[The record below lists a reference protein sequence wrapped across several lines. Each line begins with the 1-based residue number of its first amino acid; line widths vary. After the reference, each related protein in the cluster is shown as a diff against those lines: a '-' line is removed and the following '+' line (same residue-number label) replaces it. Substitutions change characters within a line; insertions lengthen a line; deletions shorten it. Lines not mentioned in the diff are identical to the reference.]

1 MIIVRKI
8 GVVNVIVNI
17 VLMIDRKVWRNEV
30 RDLGIMLLILLM
42 FLEKWFMIFFWG
54 VVLKNDMGECMML
67 INIFW
72 WRYCDVICDLVV
84 MVMEVKRMNIVCEK
98 FSVL

>member
-1 MIIVRKI
+1 M
-8 GVVNVIVNI
+8 VNVIVNI

-67 INIFW
+67 INIF
-72 WRYCDVICDLVV
+72 
-84 MVMEVKRMNIVCEK
+84 
-98 FSVL
+98 